1 MNSEPL
7 TSSPL
12 PLAALST
19 DELLRFIRDSIG
31 PWVAAR
37 RGTLSIAADPW
48 NVLEILGTRPGGFRV
63 VVLWAGD
70 KKRGEHEEA
79 GVVDH
84 SFQIVTGMGRA
95 LTREPGLHLA
105 DGASGAE
112 PLYKL
117 IGELREV
124 LRGLQFPDGVTEGA
138 LNYLG
143 TDSFTTPEGLAIDSY
158 VSTFQLGA
166 YLPEP
171 TPLVA
176 GSSSASSSVS

>member
-1 MNSEPL
+1 MSDLTPL
-7 TSSPL
+7 T
-12 PLAALST
+12 T
-19 DELLRFIRDSIG
+19 DQLLRFIRDSIK

-37 RGTLSIAADPW
+37 RGAVSIAADPW

-84 SFQIVTGMGRA
+84 NVQIVTSMGRA
-95 LTREPGLHLA
+95 LTREPGQHLA

-117 IGELREV
+117 IGELRET

-143 TDSFTTPEGLAIDSY
+143 TDSFTTPEGLAIDAY

-166 YLPEP
+166 YLPQP
-171 TPLVA
+171 TPPA
-176 GSSSASSSVS
+176 GSSSASVSGPRSSVS